1 MINPSIFLFP
11 VKSFQTIHI
20 RESYKQGL
28 IQVFVVYSCIV
39 ESIWRYMSE
48 KIVYYHHK
56 ANVTSNKTNATVI
69 RTFSTD
75 HKIPNDGDRCLLI
88 ISR

>member
-1 MINPSIFLFP
+1 MNDKSLNFPFSCQIFPDNTHSNKL
-11 VKSFQTIHI
+11 
-20 RESYKQGL
+20 GL
-28 IQVFVVYSCIV
+28 IQVFVVYSCVV